1 MLVSF
6 GRDSES
12 IVRWVRRPATPFQE
26 STLSTKE
33 TSLLDLLRTRVG
45 ERTNVEQLLEL
56 SAAGPEE
63 TLRALETLISA
74 GVLEVEGGIEASTE
88 SVDDLSDTRA
98 GPTGPSSV
106 QALFPRGT
114 IPEKLGRYEVQKV
127 VGRGSMGAVLLAL
140 DPAIDRPV
148 AIKLIQTASYLMP
161 AQQEKYRERFYREAS
176 AAGQLQHHSI
186 ATVYD
191 VGHTDDGT
199 PFIVMEYLKGTT
211 LREVLEEQRLTVDQA
226 LHVARDV
233 LEALSYA
240 HAHGIV
246 HRDIKPGNILVTS
259 DFHGKIMDFGI
270 AHVVGSELTSG
281 DDVLGSPYYMAPE
294 QLSKGK
300 VDQRTD
306 LFSFFVVLYRMLTG
320 RLPFTGDSFAA
331 IAHAILHD
339 SPVSPDRLDP
349 TIDPG
354 LAAIVMLGLNKR
366 PENRFETSALVQR
379 ALDDRE
385 RGVGLSKLP
394 TRDQHDRWLTVAI
407 ALVVGALLVFRLVL
421 TGHEATTDSST
432 VSPVTAESEVFETD
446 TSEPMSGPPDEPS
459 PSPDEVVEQTESPT
473 VTATRRPPPQ
483 EGTTPRA
490 PRPRPP
496 VEAGPRPPRSKPQ
509 PAPAPR
515 ETRVPAE
522 AELFYEARMALEQGE
537 LEKSQGLLEQLFRVD
552 PRFVGASELHLRVT
566 DQIWQKELPLLF
578 RARHKHRI
586 GGCDGELSLA
596 TLGVR
601 FVSEAHEWVWEV
613 DDVRVLERPDSDR
626 IYIETFEKKVLSLG
640 KNKIYRFELDEPLG
654 DDDWTRYQRL
664 LR

>member
-33 TSLLDLLRTRVG
+33 TTLLDLMRSRVG
-45 ERTNVEQLLEL
+45 EPTSVEQLLEH
-56 SAAGPEE
+56 SSEGPEE

-74 GVLEVEGGIEASTE
+74 GVLEVAGEIEATA

-106 QALFPRGT
+106 QALFPRGA
-114 IPEKLGRYEVQKV
+114 IPEKLGRFEIQEVI
-127 VGRGSMGAVLLAL
+127 GRGSMGAVLLAR

-148 AIKLIQTASYLMP
+148 AIKLIQTATYLMP

-211 LREVLEEQRLTVDQA
+211 LREVLDEQRLTVDQA
-226 LHVARDV
+226 LRVARDV

-294 QLSKGK
+294 QLSKAK

-354 LAAIVMLGLNKR
+354 LAAIVVHGLNKR
-366 PENRFETSALVQR
+366 PEDRFETSELVQR
-379 ALDDRE
+379 ALDDRA

-394 TRDQHDRWLTVAI
+394 NRDQQDRWLTVAI

-421 TGHEATTDSST
+421 TGHEATTDSSP
-432 VSPVTAESEVFETD
+432 VSPVTAESGVFETD
-446 TSEPMSGPPDEPS
+446 PSEPMSGPPDEPS
-459 PSPDEVVEQTESPT
+459 PSPDEVIQQTESPR
-473 VTATRRPPPQ
+473 VSATPRPSRQ
-483 EGTTPRA
+483 EGAQPRA

-496 VEAGPRPPRSKPQ
+496 VEAIPRPRPPVEAAPRPKGPKPQ
-509 PAPAPR
+509 PAPAPL
-515 ETRVPAE
+515 ETRVPSE
-522 AELFYEARMALEQGE
+522 AELFYEARVALEQGE
-537 LEKSQGLLEQLFRVD
+537 LEKSQALLEQLFRVD

-566 DQIWQKELPLLF
+566 DQIWQKERVYADSCGLKTAFLGN
-578 RARHKHRI
+578 
-586 GGCDGELSLA
+586 GGRNAATIFSL
-596 TLGVR
+596 
-601 FVSEAHEWVWEV
+601 
-613 DDVRVLERPDSDR
+613 
-626 IYIETFEKKVLSLG
+626 
-640 KNKIYRFELDEPLG
+640 
-654 DDDWTRYQRL
+654 RYSSSR
-664 LR
+664 